1 MSEKTKK
8 TKKRKLIGKYKMI
21 DGKLVY
27 DTRADKHRRDVLSF
41 LPQKEP
47 FHDDGFVKF
56 HGTEESMNKAPS
68 KKKADTYTGRTIRRK
83 KSKDT
88 QRQRRYNPNN
98 PPESVDPDVPR
109 KLKAKAGGIMKVKRL
124 KSGGFVSSGTD
135 AGDLQILRTAKN
147 IDDGSANGMKAGGAI
162 KKKKKTGSD
171 LTVEEIRRIQKRI
184 NEGKT
189 RIPSYLQRMQ
199 KNMKEGG
206 KTKSR
211 VNEAGN
217 YTKPGLRKRIFNR
230 IKAGGKGGRPGQWS
244 ARKAQMMAKAYK
256 KAGGGYK

>member
-1 MSEKTKK
+1 MPEK

-41 LPQKEP
+41 LPYKEP
-47 FHDDGFVKF
+47 FHDDGFRKF
-56 HGTEESMNKAPS
+56 HGTVESMNKAPS

-98 PPESVDPDVPR
+98 LPESVDPDVPK

-147 IDDGSANGMKAGGAI
+147 IDDGSANGMKAGG
-162 KKKKKTGSD
+162 KVK
-171 LTVEEIRRIQKRI
+171 
-184 NEGKT
+184 
-189 RIPSYLQRMQ
+189 
-199 KNMKEGG
+199 
-206 KTKSR
+206 KSR